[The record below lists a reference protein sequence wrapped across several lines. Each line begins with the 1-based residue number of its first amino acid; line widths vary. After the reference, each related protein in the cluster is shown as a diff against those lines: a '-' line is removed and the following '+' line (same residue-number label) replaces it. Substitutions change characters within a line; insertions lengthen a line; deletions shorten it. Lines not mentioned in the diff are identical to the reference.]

1 MLQPGLIHQLI
12 IRDEL
17 LNCGI
22 GEPCLVAKMNLIAP
36 NVDIGRGE
44 QLEQFIQNIFDEIVR
59 FCLAGVESKVF
70 PTPFSSARNLG
81 IGTADSGGMAGH
93 VKLRHH
99 HDVPCLGI
107 GHNLTD
113 IILGIEARRSPSIVP
128 IAHSALGCEFGVA
141 FYLNAPARFV
151 RQMPM
156 EDIHLQG
163 GHDVQILQN
172 LFLSE
177 EMSAFIHHE
186 ASPSIA
192 GSIINAAR
200 SHLSLPC
207 TEHLQKRLAG
217 AEKPCPT

>member
-1 MLQPGLIHQLI
+1 MFQPRLIHQLI
-12 IRDEL
+12 IRDEP
-17 LNCGI
+17 LNRRI
-22 GEPCLVAKMNLIAP
+22 GEPGLVAKVNFIAP
-36 NVDIGRGE
+36 DVDIRRGE
-44 QLEQFIQNIFDEIVR
+44 QLEQLVQNIPDEIVR
-59 FCLAGVESKVF
+59 FVLAGMEGKVS
-70 PTPFSSARNLG
+70 PTPFSTARNLG
-81 IGTADSGGMAGH
+81 IGTADSGGMAWH
-93 VKLRHH
+93 VKLWHH

-128 IAHSALGCEFGVA
+128 IAHSALGCEFGIA

-177 EMSAFIHHE
+177 EMAAFIHHE
-186 ASPSIA
+186 ASPTIA
-192 GSIINAAR
+192 GSVINAAR